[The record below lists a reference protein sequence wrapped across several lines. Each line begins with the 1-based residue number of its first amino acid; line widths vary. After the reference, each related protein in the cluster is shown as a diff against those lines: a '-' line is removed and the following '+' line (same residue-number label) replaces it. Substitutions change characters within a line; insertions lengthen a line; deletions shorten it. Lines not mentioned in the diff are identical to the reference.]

1 MKNNKLFMPIVV
13 LTLIVIGGYY
23 LMQPALN
30 NENSRHNQKSSI
42 SQTNSVSYQ
51 GRDGIDVLTLLKENA
66 KIETQDFGSDL
77 GEYVLSINGKGSE
90 DNYFWTYY
98 VNNVKADLSAS
109 KNITKN
115 SDKIE
120 WKYEKFDF

>member
-1 MKNNKLFMPIVV
+1 MKNNKLFLP
-13 LTLIVIGGYY
+13 LIVLVLISIGVYY
-23 LMQPALN
+23 LMQPSLK
-30 NENSRHNQKSSI
+30 NENSRYNKGVSVSQVDSI
-42 SQTNSVSYQ
+42 SYN

-90 DNYFWTYY
+90 NNYFWTYY
-98 VNNVKADLSAS
+98 VNNIKADSSAS
-109 KNITKN
+109 KYITKN
-115 SDKIE
+115 GDKVE